1 MAKQDQTE
9 PPKPTPLGGDP
20 VPGGNVAG
28 RIVLVTGMSGA
39 GRTTALKA
47 MEDIGFEAVDNLPVR
62 MLPALVR
69 QGAAPDRGLAIGI
82 DVRSRG
88 FRVASFI
95 AAVNKLRQELERPL
109 ELMFFDCEDEVL
121 RRRFTE
127 TRRRHPLAADRPLLD
142 GIAREREALAP
153 LRGLTDM
160 VIDTS
165 QLNVHEMASVV
176 RRRLGV
182 GDDCQLRVFVLSF
195 SYRNGLPR
203 DADLVFD
210 VRFLRNP
217 HYDPDLRPLTGLSPA
232 VGDFIT
238 ADPGYAAFFERLAA
252 LLELLVPRYRI
263 EGKSY
268 LTVAVGCT
276 GGRHRSVFV
285 AERIAA
291 FLHDAGHSAE
301 VQHREIEELV
311 ALAPI
316 L

>member
-1 MAKQDQTE
+1 MANDHDKTAA
-9 PPKPTPLGGDP
+9 TPDTPADDGATGDRFD
-20 VPGGNVAG
+20 G

-39 GRTTALKA
+39 GRTTALKV
-47 MEDIGFEAVDNLPVR
+47 MEDLGFEAVDNLPVR
-62 MLPALVR
+62 MLPPLIR
-69 QGAAPDRGLAIGI
+69 QGTAPGRGLAIGI

-88 FRVASFI
+88 FRVAGFV
-95 AAVNKLRQELERPL
+95 AVVNKLRAELERPL

-127 TRRRHPLAADRPLLD
+127 TRRLHPFASDRPLLD
-142 GIAREREALAP
+142 GIAREREALTP
-153 LRGLTDM
+153 LRGLTDL

-165 QLNVHEMASVV
+165 QLNVREMASVV
-176 RRRLGV
+176 RRRLGA
-182 GDDCQLRVFVLSF
+182 DDGGRLRVFVLSF

-217 HYDPDLRPLTGLSPA
+217 HYEPELRPLTGLSPA
-232 VGDFIT
+232 VGEYIV
-238 ADPGYAAFFERLAA
+238 ADPDYAEFFKRLTA
-252 LLELLVPRYRI
+252 LLELLVPRYRT

-285 AERIAA
+285 AER
-291 FLHDAGHSAE
+291 LAE
-301 VQHREIEELV
+301 VVRATGHTAELQHREIEELV
-311 ALAPI
+311 ALDPV